1 VALPSPSSIVA
12 GKYAVGLTWRPLI
25 SKGQTNLLALKKAKD
40 EKAKNF
46 VHDGSSPVVGLA
58 YFSKATAPARN
69 QTVYSLASMA
79 AKACPAGEAVFV
91 INVHEPTGWWIGSS
105 VNGLPVADAFVTSPD
120 EVHPIAQKFIEARK
134 TPTFFGDVSQLPD
147 SLELELDQLEAY
159 AKPESM
165 VRGAQTKLPGWIY
178 PVAVLLLAFLAY
190 KKAMPMWEAH
200 LAALHPVTPPEVNA
214 LAEWTTATNAWLAG
228 IKRPV
233 GTNMVVLR
241 TALFGL
247 PTQVGGWDLHAASC
261 VAAAKWRCTVTYKRP
276 ISMASSATNRTFED
290 ARPASWKVTWKGAS
304 ELQAVFEVDGTL
316 NTQLAVKP
324 YIVPLKQYQ
333 VDTYSEFQEIS
344 KIFGKVEVTEMAPAE
359 IAIPKM
365 PDGQPVP
372 RPGPEQLA
380 EFFRA
385 GVSFS
390 GPFRNL
396 EMVELTKAPIFWR
409 EVSLSRAKSE
419 KLSLLASE
427 FQSVFRGDIYA
438 RDR

>member
-1 VALPSPSSIVA
+1 MAPPPQSRIVA

-25 SKGQTNLLALKKAKD
+25 SRGQTALLALDRAKE

-46 VHDGSSPVVGLA
+46 VHDGASAVVGLA
-58 YFSKATAPARN
+58 YFSKTSAPARG
-69 QTVYSLASMA
+69 QAVYSLASMA
-79 AKACPAGEAVFV
+79 AKACASGEAVFV
-91 INVHEPTGWWIGSS
+91 INVHESNGWWIGAS
-105 VNGLPVADAFVTSPD
+105 VNGLPVADVFVTSPD

-134 TPTFFGDVSQLPD
+134 TPTLFGDASQLPD

-165 VRGAQTKLPGWIY
+165 VRGAQTKLPKWTY
-178 PVAVLLLAFLAY
+178 AVAVVLLGLLVY
-190 KKAMPMWEAH
+190 KKALPWWEARQ
-200 LAALHPVTPPEVNA
+200 AALHPQTLPEANA
-214 LAEWTTATNAWLAG
+214 LAEWTTATNAWLAS

-233 GTNMVVLR
+233 GSNMVVLR
-241 TALFGL
+241 TALSSL
-247 PTQVGGWDLHAASC
+247 PAQVGGWDLHAASC

-276 ISMASSATNRTFED
+276 TGMASSATNRTFED
-290 ARPASWKVTWKGAS
+290 ARPASWKVAWKGAS
-304 ELQAVFEVDGTL
+304 ELQAAFEVDGTL
-316 NTQLAVKP
+316 STQLAVNP
-324 YIVPLKQYQ
+324 FIVPLKQYQ

-359 IAIPKM
+359 IAAPKM
-365 PDGQPVP
+365 PDGQPIP
-372 RPGPEQLA
+372 RPGSEQLA

-409 EVSLSRAKSE
+409 EVSLSRGKSE
-419 KLSLLASE
+419 KLSLLQSE
-427 FQSVFRGDIYA
+427 YQSVFRGDIYA
-438 RDR
+438 KNR